1 MAALQGRRLGAVASG
16 SWPDVEEAEPASRP
30 GVVDVPP
37 ASMPGAGCLVRP
49 RRGSGVDDSR
59 QRAWHEDSNYHGE
72 VLRRT
77 EVRRGGFRHE
87 GARCRGVEGGF
98 QRSVLEC
105 RGGHGAQDD
114 ADGEV
119 PGWGDAALDEG
130 RRRRHEQGRF
140 TGEFLGA
147 IVLTFGWLRPQGLPL
162 FVVLVQIQTGER
174 AVRADN
180 MLKEI

>member
-1 MAALQGRRLGAVASG
+1 MNDGRR
-16 SWPDVEEAEPASRP
+16 RT
-30 GVVDVPP
+30 
-37 ASMPGAGCLVRP
+37 
-49 RRGSGVDDSR
+49 
-59 QRAWHEDSNYHGE
+59 WHEDGDHHGE
-72 VLRRT
+72 VLRRA

-162 FVVLVQIQTGER
+162 FVVLVEIQTGDR

-180 MLKEI
+180 VLKVNCGLDE